1 MGFETIASYTGIL
14 GHIFAVGACNGF
26 PSGKVRSPAISH
38 GIQNWSMAAT
48 TEVGLLSS
56 WFVSC
61 LYSSEAELD
70 IHII

>member
-38 GIQNWSMAAT
+38 GIQNWNMAAT

-56 WFVSC
+56 
-61 LYSSEAELD
+61 
-70 IHII
+70 